1 MFLDFILLLD
11 LRLSFNSFSFF
22 FNTVVPLYVDVLTL
36 FLSYFFM
43 PVFYIADVLTA
54 STASY
59 GLEGKHTAPVLC
71 TSVSIYVCSAVVAG
85 DLSLI
90 DLDQF
95 FWGY

>member
-11 LRLSFNSFSFF
+11 LRPLSF
-22 FNTVVPLYVDVLTL
+22 LTL
-36 FLSYFFM
+36 YFLFMLTLCSHSVPFLFFM
-43 PVFYIADVLTA
+43 PVFYVADVLTA

-71 TSVSIYVCSAVVAG
+71 TSVSIYVCSAVLAG

-90 DLDQF
+90 DFDQF
-95 FWGY
+95 F